1 MKVCPA
7 YVFLLLLL
15 GAILVSVSGCA
26 TDDPENTT
34 VRPWNT
40 PQGWE
45 SGVPMYDTGQHR

>member
-1 MKVCPA
+1 MKLRSAQVL
-7 YVFLLLLL
+7 FLLVLAGVVLS
-15 GAILVSVSGCA
+15 ITGCA

-45 SGVPMYDTGQHR
+45 SGVPMYDSGQHR